1 MTGLSFAGDCAGYA
15 SDRIGG
21 ALVMRRHDACHT
33 PVDRRPG
40 PIPALMRDRSVRWRQ
55 NTAQAAEQTL
65 TGRVKIA
72 TVGRNDTADHF
83 VPPDEHEAAT
93 VLVAVCCAIG

>member
-1 MTGLSFAGDCAGYA
+1 MTRVTRLS
-15 SDRIGG
+15 IEE
-21 ALVMRRHDACHT
+21 LVRSA
-33 PVDRRPG
+33 
-40 PIPALMRDRSVRWRQ
+40 ALMRDRSVRWRQ

-65 TGRVKIA
+65 TGRVKSA
-72 TVGRNDTADHF
+72 TVGRNDAADHF